1 LSASSRQFLSLAITT
16 VSSLYFG
23 GAQIFWCILNEDQF
37 IKINFLIPELID
49 NCLQSSIQRLNLDKY
64 LFLLS
69 EQLAELV
76 VKELL
81 ELANDIL
88 EQNDLLLGLLLSGD
102 VKLWD

>member
-1 LSASSRQFLSLAITT
+1 LE
-16 VSSLYFG
+16 

>member
-1 LSASSRQFLSLAITT
+1 MPLLQFLHFTLE
-16 VSSLYFG
+16 

-37 IKINFLIPELID
+37 IKINFLIPKLID

-69 EQLAELV
+69 EQLTELV
-76 VKELL
+76 VEELL